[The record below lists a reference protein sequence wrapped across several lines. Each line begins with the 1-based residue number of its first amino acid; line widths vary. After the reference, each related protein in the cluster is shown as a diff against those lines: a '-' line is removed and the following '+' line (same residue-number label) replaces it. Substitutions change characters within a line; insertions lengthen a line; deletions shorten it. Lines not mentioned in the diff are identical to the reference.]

1 MRSSGVQ
8 GCLGNAS
15 SQNKNGLRK
24 GIEEGINWGQ
34 APDSLRCIAKSVVE
48 VVCVILGFAVLAY
61 GATVVKEA
69 GCSL

>member
-15 SQNKNGLRK
+15 SQNKDGLGK
-24 GIEEGINWGQ
+24 GIEEGKNWGQ

-48 VVCVILGFAVLAY
+48 VILGFAVLAH

-69 GCSL
+69 GCTL